1 MISLT
6 LAPSSAALAGRSFTA
21 NSSHRSK
28 LSTLNQRTHRNVTR
42 ANIVDAGYLLADAA
56 DKVADKANKVVGSVD
71 APGWVLPVS
80 AVAVALILTASSLL
94 LKPGVEAQEKMAE
107 RDAKRWKK

>member
-1 MISLT
+1 MLFEATPLQLSIAFGLDCVTTITKMISLT

-80 AVAVALILTASSLL
+80 
-94 LKPGVEAQEKMAE
+94 
-107 RDAKRWKK
+107 